1 MKAPYRE
8 SGVSEAHVARL
19 VELDG
24 GWPPILVSRDDRVVI
39 DGLHRVAAA
48 RILEWETIDASLF
61 DGGPDAAVVEFIR
74 RNMHHGLPLTLRDRK
89 QAAGRLLVAHP
100 EWSDRRIAELC
111 VVSPKTVGR
120 LRRSMADL
128 PVEEVPQLDTSFR
141 IGRDNK
147 RRPTDRALAR
157 QRVADALD
165 AHPSGSLR
173 SLAAQ
178 AGVSRE
184 TVRHVRADLHQEFAP
199 LGVRESE
206 EHPTEWHTDRALVS
220 CDGGEDFLAWFERTT
235 VAEPDCRTHID
246 KVPLSRVY
254 DVADEARRRSD
265 LWMRFARSLEARS
278 GKRN

>member
-1 MKAPYRE
+1 MSYALSADDEMRGGAVLDGVGCAVVERLVLRDLQVKAPYRE

-48 RILEWETIDASLF
+48 RILGWETIDASLF

-89 QAAGRLLVAHP
+89 QAAGRLLIAHP

-120 LRRSMADL
+120 LRRSLVDL
-128 PVEEVPQLDTSFR
+128 PAEEIPQLDTGFR

-157 QRVADALD
+157 QRVAEALD

-184 TVRHVRADLHQEFAP
+184 TVRHVRGRRA
-199 LGVRESE
+199 
-206 EHPTEWHTDRALVS
+206 TDARAS
-220 CDGGEDFLAWFERTT
+220 WSA
-235 VAEPDCRTHID
+235 
-246 KVPLSRVY
+246 
-254 DVADEARRRSD
+254 
-265 LWMRFARSLEARS
+265 
-278 GKRN
+278 